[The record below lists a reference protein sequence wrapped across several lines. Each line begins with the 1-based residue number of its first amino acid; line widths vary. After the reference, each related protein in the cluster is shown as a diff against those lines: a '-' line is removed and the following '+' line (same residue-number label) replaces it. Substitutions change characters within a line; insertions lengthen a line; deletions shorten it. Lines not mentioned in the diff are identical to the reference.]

1 LTSGKSNASAF
12 VNLPKCNPHR
22 QVSVAYLKNY
32 AMKKRLAFCLLIMVS
47 LLLKLHAQD
56 NYSEITL
63 PELMKK
69 KRQGDKNMVIVD
81 VRSPGEYYDSI
92 TWGRQSNIGRIKDAI
107 NIPVQEFSRNP
118 EAVKQQLAQYKNK
131 DIYLI
136 CSHSYRS
143 RVASNVLLNNGF
155 THVNNVRGGMTEWYR
170 RYEDLY
176 PYRSAFLEKSV
187 SYKNM
192 SPAQL
197 YDELSSGKDVLL
209 IGLRNTPRFWWDSAN
224 VRYFQYFPM
233 LKNAVYLTYADSLQV
248 FELAKKDKSRPVVL
262 FNIINNGAAELANR
276 LTQLGVTDVSYL
288 VGGLNLFYE
297 SLRNRKTTSDV
308 SKLISIQS
316 PVDFIT
322 PENYCKIASKPQYQ
336 LVDIRHDSLFNK
348 PSRGVKHTFSH
359 LKNAVNFYEKNGPD
373 LFMQQ
378 YPDKKKDY
386 VLISQNGT
394 DGIEF
399 ANSVAQKGYKI
410 HWLINGIDR
419 WEWYMNNVEDF
430 GCNNLLVE

>member
-1 LTSGKSNASAF
+1 MA
-12 VNLPKCNPHR
+12 
-22 QVSVAYLKNY
+22 
-32 AMKKRLAFCLLIMVS
+32 KRFTFGLLILVS
-47 LLLKLHAQD
+47 FLLRLQAQD
-56 NYSEITL
+56 NYNEITL

-69 KRQGDKNMVIVD
+69 KRQGDKNIVIVD

-118 EAVKQQLAQYKNK
+118 DAVKQQLEQYKDK

-143 RVASNVLLNNGF
+143 RVASNVLLKNGF

-170 RYEDLY
+170 RYEELY
-176 PYRSAFLEKSV
+176 PYRAAFLEKSGN
-187 SYKNM
+187 YKNM

-197 YDELSSGKDVLL
+197 YDQLSSGKDVLL

-224 VRYFQYFPM
+224 LRYYQYFPM

-248 FELAKKDKSRPVVL
+248 FEMTQKDKSRPVVL
-262 FNIINNGAAELANR
+262 FNIVNNGAAELANR
-276 LTQLGVTDVSYL
+276 LTQLGITDVSYL

-297 SLRNRKTTSDV
+297 GLRNRKSTTDI
-308 SKLISIQS
+308 SKFITTQS
-316 PVDFIT
+316 KIDFIT
-322 PENYCKIASKPQYQ
+322 PENYCQVASKTYYQ
-336 LVDIRHDSLFNK
+336 LVDIRHDTLFNK
-348 PSRGVKHTFSH
+348 VRHGVKHSYSH
-359 LKNAVNFYEKNGPD
+359 LKNAVNFYEKNGAD
-373 LFMQQ
+373 AFMQQ

-386 VLISQNGT
+386 VLISEIGT

-399 ANSVAQKGYKI
+399 ANTLAQKGYKI
-410 HWLINGIDR
+410 HWLMNGIDR

-430 GCNNLLVE
+430 ACNNLLVE